1 MPDETPEEKLARVI
15 RFLRED
21 IHPFLVRLVDD
32 FQDCKCEGHCECC
45 ETLPQACILRREIDR
60 RFL

>member
-1 MPDETPEEKLARVI
+1 MSETAVEEKLAQAI

-21 IHPFLVRLVDD
+21 VRPFLVRLVDD
-32 FQDCKCEGHCECC
+32 FQDCKCEGRCECC